1 MGLQQMPAPDPMR
14 LGAPDTACLAA
25 RERPVAILRLCGCIA
40 AALATW
46 SLRGSDTLLL
56 WMDRVRQRRAL
67 GSLSDH
73 MLKDLGLS
81 RADTGFES
89 GKRFWED

>member
-1 MGLQQMPAPDPMR
+1 MGLRQMPALDP
-14 LGAPDTACLAA
+14 LCLAA
-25 RERPVAILRLCGCIA
+25 RERPAAILRLCGCIA

-46 SLRGSDTLLL
+46 SLRSGDTLLL
-56 WMDRVRQRRAL
+56 WMERVRQRRAL
-67 GSLSDH
+67 TRLSDH